1 MDELDTIQKAHDLLQ
16 DALHIFNALVTIS
29 HPQLKTTLRNAALS
43 AAEMAVAT
51 LKGERNG
58 ERCSCDSD
66 VLGDGRQMDISAIP
80 HIQDPPLYPSRYT
93 EFIAMIMPAIRN
105 AYPDRVQQENIT
117 YAARLWNRHKHM
129 TELASVLTH
138 ATQDVEKGR
147 EGESA

>member
-51 LKGERNG
+51 LKGEL
-58 ERCSCDSD
+58 CSCDSD
-66 VLGDGRQMDISAIP
+66 VLGDERQMDISAIP

-105 AYPDRVQQENIT
+105 AYPERAQQENIT
-117 YAARLWNRHKHM
+117 HAAQLWHRHKHM

-138 ATQDVEKGR
+138 ARQDVEKEGEGGR
-147 EGESA
+147 ESA